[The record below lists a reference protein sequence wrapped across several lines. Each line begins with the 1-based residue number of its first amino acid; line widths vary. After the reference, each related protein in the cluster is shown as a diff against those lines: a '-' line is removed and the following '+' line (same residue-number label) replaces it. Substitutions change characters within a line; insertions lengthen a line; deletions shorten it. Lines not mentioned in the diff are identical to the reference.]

1 MLLVSKEADTLRK
14 VREAAEL
21 GELDALIEQQ
31 EQYGRRMTQKNKWTN
46 EQKEVYGLSAFF
58 VVQCPAN
65 NCENYWNRIEAQA

>member
-14 VREAAEL
+14 LREAAEL
-21 GELDALIEQQ
+21 GELDALVEQQ
-31 EQYGRRMTQKNKWTN
+31 EQYGRRMTQKTN
-46 EQKEVYGLSAFF
+46 EQKKVYGLSAFF

>member
-21 GELDALIEQQ
+21 GELDNSKSSMADEWH
-31 EQYGRRMTQKNKWTN
+31 RRISERTN
-46 EQKEVYGLSAFF
+46 EQKKVYGLSAFF

>member
-58 VVQCPAN
+58 VVQCAAN
-65 NCENYWNRIEAQA
+65 NCVNYWNRIEAQA